1 MKDNYRQVSL
11 TRLCRLLGMSRQ
23 AYYQHFKI
31 EECDA
36 IKEHLVLQE
45 VIRIRERHQRMGC
58 RKVYSLMKPFFVENE
73 IKMGRDSLFDLLQ
86 ANGLLIRRRKRR
98 IITTQSLHR
107 FRKYPDKVRGIVPSK
122 PNQIWVSDITY
133 WKMGDMCLYI
143 SLVTD
148 AFSRKIVGYHVTDHL
163 ESSGPILALKM
174 ALQNLKENPEGL
186 IHHSDRGVQ
195 YCSLEYIKL
204 LHHNNITI
212 SMTENGSPYE
222 NALAERVNGI
232 LKEEYLND
240 YSLET
245 LQEARSIL
253 AFVVD
258 ELYNQER
265 PHMSWG
271 LKTPNQ
277 VHFLEEQK
285 GALTRD

>member
-1 MKDNYRQVSL
+1 
-11 TRLCRLLGMSRQ
+11 
-23 AYYQHFKI
+23 
-31 EECDA
+31 
-36 IKEHLVLQE
+36 
-45 VIRIRERHQRMGC
+45 MGC
-58 RKVYSLMKPFFVENE
+58 RKVYSLLKPFFAENE

-107 FRKYPDKVRGIVPSK
+107 FRKYPDKARGITPSK

-163 ESSGPILALKM
+163 ESSGPMLALKM

-204 LHHNNITI
+204 LNYNNITI

-265 PHMSWG
+265 PHMSWD

-285 GALTRD
+285 RALTRD

>member
-1 MKDNYRQVSL
+1 
-11 TRLCRLLGMSRQ
+11 
-23 AYYQHFKI
+23 
-31 EECDA
+31 
-36 IKEHLVLQE
+36 
-45 VIRIRERHQRMGC
+45 MGG
-58 RKVYSLMKPFFVENE
+58 RKVYSLLKPFFAENE

-86 ANGLLIRRRKRR
+86 ENELLIRRRKRR
-98 IITTQSLHR
+98 IITTHSLHR
-107 FRKYPDKVRGIVPSK
+107 FRKYPDKVRGIIPSK

-148 AFSRKIVGYHVTDHL
+148 AYSRRVVGYHVTDHL
-163 ESSGPILALKM
+163 ESSGPVLALKM
-174 ALQNLKENPEGL
+174 ALQSLKEIPKGL

-195 YCSLEYIKL
+195 YCSSEYINL
-204 LHHNNITI
+204 LNSNKITI

-245 LQEARSIL
+245 LHEARSIL

-271 LKTPNQ
+271 LRTPNQ
-277 VHFLEEQK
+277 VHFLQE
-285 GALTRD
+285 